1 MLSSGAP
8 PPVPAAGQHSGIP
21 ACDQAVRM
29 KRPAS
34 DRRCDGGNS
43 ASNFGDRDASD
54 DDDDDELQLS
64 NVLKRAKISCGIGIP
79 APSQTSHHPR
89 SRTVRVKS
97 DSTPTVQNS
106 AFDSDDDEEVLPRKE
121 CESGPIQTENDAS
134 DYFAS
139 DAEDAR
145 TTSVA
150 SEERRRERRAT
161 TVQNMAK
168 YFLHT
173 MPAAISDVHDLYLRK
188 VSSRELLFSSLN
200 LNIIAKA
207 LTNAQPRR
215 IHEVLDERT
224 LTEKDAKILYKN
236 SMKDPEESGSGS
248 TSSASTPDRGVGF
261 ASAPAAFAGI
271 ANPDYILECKSTL
284 LGVKEDRSSLY
295 RLLFETKEDCSIFQL
310 TFEQA
315 VKNHASN
322 LAEVRTSTYTT
333 PQPMKRVLL
342 SGQTVAIAG
351 PTHLSPFA
359 ANPTLA
365 RQLAESGLAYIPSIL
380 PETVANAQAHNM
392 QEGQGHSAAPAGVQ
406 HRLVC
411 MHCHAALAVCTRTAA
426 LPSAAEVF
434 AAHAGHPFARRRRG
448 ATAKERRSGAATAD
462 VYYCVYAA
470 GALNAFGGV
479 VVLNSEIQARS
490 AEVGG
495 VAATAGALPAH
506 GGTRKGWDLVVVS

>member
-1 MLSSGAP
+1 MFLP
-8 PPVPAAGQHSGIP
+8 
-21 ACDQAVRM
+21 
-29 KRPAS
+29 
-34 DRRCDGGNS
+34 
-43 ASNFGDRDASD
+43 
-54 DDDDDELQLS
+54 
-64 NVLKRAKISCGIGIP
+64 CG
-79 APSQTSHHPR
+79 
-89 SRTVRVKS
+89 
-97 DSTPTVQNS
+97 
-106 AFDSDDDEEVLPRKE
+106 EEVTRVA
-121 CESGPIQTENDAS
+121 ESRLVAHYLFGTQ
-134 DYFAS
+134 
-139 DAEDAR
+139 
-145 TTSVA
+145 SVA
-150 SEERRRERRAT
+150 L
-161 TVQNMAK
+161 NM
-168 YFLHT
+168 
-173 MPAAISDVHDLYLRK
+173 PISDVHDLYLRK
-188 VSSRELLFSSLN
+188 ISSRELLFSSLN

-224 LTEKDAKILYKN
+224 LTEKDAKILCKN

-248 TSSASTPDRGVGF
+248 TSSASTPDREVGF